1 MVKDDCQAVRAGA
14 TLSCLDSPT
23 AGRLALVAAAGITL
37 VTWAGAFVAIGIAAR
52 ELSPAPFALARLG
65 SAALV
70 LLLAAPLMPG
80 NQLRLP
86 RLADLPTIAMMALL
100 GFPIYHIALN
110 AGQRVVTPGVA
121 SLLIATLPIFATVL
135 ARMTLKE
142 RLTPA
147 GWIGIAVGFAGVS
160 LLVTGGASLSV
171 DPNAALILLSAAAGA
186 GFMVTQRFLTRRYSG
201 FTLTIWGIWLGA
213 LMLTPFLPQ
222 LAGEL
227 GRASDAVLL
236 SVLYLGIFPTALA
249 YVTWA
254 HVLKNLP
261 AAQATALLFFVPP
274 MAFTLAWLILG
285 TAPTWLD
292 IIGGLVIITG
302 VAIVQFSR
310 RHPVLRPEAV
320 KANAKLG

>member
-1 MVKDDCQAVRAGA
+1 MAQGNCQAARRDT
-14 TLSCLDSPT
+14 TLSCLTSPT
-23 AGRLALVAAAGITL
+23 AGRLALVAAAATTL
-37 VTWAGAFVAIGIAAR
+37 VAWAGAFVAIGIAAP

-110 AGQRVVTPGVA
+110 AGQRIVTPGVA

-142 RLTPA
+142 KLTPA
-147 GWIGIAVGFAGVS
+147 GWIGIGVGFAGVG
-160 LLVTGGASLSV
+160 LLVTGGTDFSI
-171 DPNAALILLSAAAGA
+171 DPNAALIVLSAAVGA

-222 LAGEL
+222 LVTEL
-227 GRASDAVLL
+227 GGASDAALL
-236 SVLYLGIFPTALA
+236 SVLYLGVFPTALA

-254 HVLKNLP
+254 HVLKSLP

-274 MAFTLAWLILG
+274 MAFTLAWLIMG
-285 TAPTWLD
+285 TVPTWID
-292 IIGGLVIITG
+292 VIGGLVIIAG
-302 VAIVQFSR
+302 VAIVQTAR
-310 RHPVLRPEAV
+310 WQHAPRAATGEAR
-320 KANAKLG
+320 AK

>member
-1 MVKDDCQAVRAGA
+1 MAKNDCRAVRAGA
-14 TLSCLDSPT
+14 APSCLDSPT

-37 VTWAGAFVAIGIAAR
+37 VTWAGAFVAIGIAAP

-142 RLTPA
+142 KLKPA
-147 GWIGIAVGFAGVS
+147 GWIGIAVGFSGVS
-160 LLVTGGASLSV
+160 LLVTGGANLSV

-222 LAGEL
+222 LVGEL

-261 AAQATALLFFVPP
+261 AARATALLFFVPP

-285 TAPTWLD
+285 TVPTWLD
-292 IIGGLVIITG
+292 VTGGLVIITG
-302 VAIVQFSR
+302 VAIVQFTGR
-310 RHPVLRPEAV
+310 RPAPKPAAV
-320 KANAKLG
+320 VARAKVG

>member
-1 MVKDDCQAVRAGA
+1 MSHGNCQAIHPESGLSTPA
-14 TLSCLDSPT
+14 T
-23 AGRLALVAAAGITL
+23 ARLALVAAAAVTL
-37 VTWAGAFVAIGIAAR
+37 VTWAGAFVAIGIAAP

-80 NQLRLP
+80 HQLRLP
-86 RLADLPTIAMMALL
+86 RLADLPTIGMMALL

-142 RLTPA
+142 SLSPLGWA
-147 GWIGIAVGFAGVS
+147 GIGVGFIGVA
-160 LLVTGGASLSV
+160 LLVTGGANLSV
-171 DPNAALILLSAAAGA
+171 DPNAALVLISAAAGA

-222 LAGEL
+222 LLDEL
-227 GRASDAVLL
+227 GRATDAALL
-236 SVLYLGIFPTALA
+236 SVVYLGVFPTALA
-249 YVTWA
+249 YVTWS
-254 HVLKNLP
+254 HVLRSLP

-285 TAPTWLD
+285 TVPTMLD
-292 IIGGLVIITG
+292 VVGGLVIITG
-302 VAIVQFSR
+302 VAIVQFAR
-310 RHPVLRPEAV
+310 RQPAAKPDAV
-320 KANAKLG
+320 VVQEKLG